1 VRLRTIIATLMA
13 TFALSVAV
21 PAATQT
27 PAQAATC
34 TGVWVVVDYGSLG
47 GTSTK
52 CATSY
57 GTGTAAL
64 KSAGFSPTLDNG
76 MVVRISAK
84 PGNPDTNKA
93 YWSYWHATKQ
103 ADGSYSGW
111 SYSNL
116 GAGSYHPTKGNAE
129 GWRFQDLSDGKVAPG
144 ASPPKDDP
152 TPTPTPTSTKATPK
166 PTHTPTKKPTP
177 KPSATATATTSAS
190 AKPSATAT
198 ATATASATPKASAK
212 PSASPTPTPVPTPT
226 GTDPATAEAEAQ
238 VTPAQPV
245 SDNGSPVGAIAVG
258 AVVVAGGA
266 GVGGWWL
273 LKGRRR

>member
-1 VRLRTIIATLMA
+1 VRLRTIVATLMA
-13 TFALSVAV
+13 TFALSVAM

-47 GTSTK
+47 GISTR

-64 KSAGFSPTLDNG
+64 KSAGLPATLDGG
-76 MVVRISAK
+76 MVVKISGK

-103 ADGSYSGW
+103 SDGSYSGW
-111 SYSNL
+111 TYSNL

-129 GWRFQDLSDGKVAPG
+129 GWRYQDLSDGKVAPG
-144 ASPPKDDP
+144 ASPPKDEP
-152 TPTPTPTSTKATPK
+152 TPTPTPTVTKKPTPK
-166 PTHTPTKKPTP
+166 PTHTATQKATP
-177 KPSATATATTSAS
+177 KPSATATRSAS
-190 AKPSATAT
+190 AKPSASTA
-198 ATATASATPKASAK
+198 AAPKASAT
-212 PSASPTPTPVPTPT
+212 PSASPTATPVPTPT

-238 VTPAQPV
+238 VTPAQPL
-245 SDNGSPVGAIAVG
+245 SDSGSPIGAIAVG